1 MDKCYRL
8 IRPAKNVVF
17 RDHLEFTDEFGGLN
31 IAKSNK

>member
-17 RDHLEFTDEFGGLN
+17 RDHLEFTDEFQM
-31 IAKSNK
+31 AA